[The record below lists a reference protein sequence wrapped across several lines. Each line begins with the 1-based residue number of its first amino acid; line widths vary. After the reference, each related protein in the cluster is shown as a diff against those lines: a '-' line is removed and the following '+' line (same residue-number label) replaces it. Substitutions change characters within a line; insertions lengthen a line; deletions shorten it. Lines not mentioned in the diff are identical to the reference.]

1 MHSIVDAD
9 ITKGKHARFL
19 IDSFLNDQFLEE
31 DLVCDWNS
39 TVGQAIS
46 LFNKHKVRLP
56 VEQRSML

>member
-31 DLVCDWNS
+31 DLVCD
-39 TVGQAIS
+39 
-46 LFNKHKVRLP
+46 
-56 VEQRSML
+56 